1 MAYKTSTH
9 PSTQNCRGRGSS
21 MGLPLCL
28 GSSTFQTLK
37 LTTIPI
43 PFKPVLSRTLTLN
56 LLLYRHNCSQRPPF
70 PFQARA
76 RAPSAPDVQASL
88 VANSNDKGALFSSTC
103 NILSIQIFFFL
114 AVICFGIGVSVVKP
128 QWKAAINFKWIRD
141 NKAVVASNIKNRNS
155 NANLELILELYER
168 VSNLQKVRLCF
179 SSLYISLPKK
189 I

>member
-1 MAYKTSTH
+1 MGLEKGCGGQATVAYKTSTH

-43 PFKPVLSRTLTLN
+43 PFRPLVSRTLTLN

-76 RAPSAPDVQASL
+76 RAPSAPDVQASP

-103 NILSIQIFFFL
+103 NILSIQIFFFW
-114 AVICFGIGVSVVKP
+114 
-128 QWKAAINFKWIRD
+128 QWFVLVLVFQLWSLNGRLQLT
-141 NKAVVASNIKNRNS
+141 SSGYETIK
-155 NANLELILELYER
+155 LL
-168 VSNLQKVRLCF
+168 
-179 SSLYISLPKK
+179 LPTT
-189 I
+189 